1 MLAMAGTIRRQILLA
16 FLIMTAITGT
26 IGLHASYRIDH
37 GGALVTET
45 YDGSLMAINYAR
57 AAAADFA
64 LMQVAAARYGQAP
77 DERTRAALKARLVEL
92 RRSLNEDLEIAA
104 ERSQSAR
111 AAQTAVRAQAAVA
124 AWDEARQPGNTGPAA
139 ENAVESIVESDVRA
153 ADHEIDLLI
162 NYTAGDGFSYRQRA
176 RAAVSEDWWLNISG
190 LLAAVLLSAAV
201 AWLLAHHIVRQVA
214 IASDVASRIAQGQL
228 DGAMPEGG
236 QDELGMLLGS
246 LATMREN
253 LRGMMQR
260 EVSQRQS
267 AQGRL
272 LDAMESSHEGIV
284 VVDRDGNVVLANDQ
298 ALAALEWR
306 YDTAEPAPP
315 APLHMAVRGII
326 GERWSQLSA
335 TLPTPEAQGEVAM
348 HSGRWLNISRSATR
362 EGGFVAVM
370 SDITTQKEQ
379 GARLTATNL
388 RLDTA
393 LDNMS
398 QGLCLFDADGRLTVV
413 NARYSEIFRLPPGR
427 VRVGLNIL
435 EMIALRVEHGNH
447 PGDTVESLALAKMA
461 AVGRRAP
468 TTFSMPITGGRM
480 LSVSMRPAP
489 NGGWAATYEDVTER
503 RVAEEKVVFMARH
516 DALTRLPNRTLFVE
530 RMQQALL
537 GLNDDRVFA
546 VLCLD
551 LDRFKEVNDTFG
563 HAMGDVLLR
572 SVSERLLSCV
582 RATDTVSRVGGD
594 EFTIIQV
601 APQSRGEIE
610 ALARRIIEA
619 ATAPFD
625 LEGRRAT
632 IGISIGIAVAQPG
645 DMAADGTTADVL
657 LRNADMALYQAKADG
672 RGTWR
677 FFEPEMDTSI
687 RARRALSND
696 LAEALERGEFK
707 LLYQPV
713 CDLRHE
719 RVGAFEAL
727 LRWHHPV
734 RGVIPPLEFIP
745 IAEEMGFILPLGEWV
760 LRQACL
766 EAAGWPDHV
775 SVAVNVSPAQFR
787 TEQLVQTVMTALQS
801 AGLPAHRLIL
811 EITETVLLSHSP
823 ATLATMHELRDMGVR
838 ISLDDFGTGFS
849 SLSYLSKFPIDQL
862 KIDQSFIRN
871 LGSTNTGAVVHAII
885 DLAARLSMR
894 VVAEGVESMAQVE
907 WLRKEHC
914 DDVQGFFLARPLAPS
929 KLAEA
934 IARRTWFTPGV
945 DAPEPA
951 RAIEG

>member
-1 MLAMAGTIRRQILLA
+1 MLAMAGTIRSQILLA
-16 FLIMTAITGT
+16 FLVMTAITGT
-26 IGLHASYRIDH
+26 IGLHASYRIEH

-57 AAAADFA
+57 AASADFA
-64 LMQVAAARYGQAP
+64 LMQVAAGRYVQAA
-77 DERTRAALKARLVEL
+77 DERTRAELKARLVGL
-92 RRSLNEDLEIAA
+92 GHSLNEDLEIAA

-124 AWDEARQPGNTGPAA
+124 AWDRARQLGNTTTAA
-139 ENAVESIVESDVRA
+139 ENAVESDVRA

-162 NYTAGDGFSYRQRA
+162 NYTAGDGFSYRQHA

-190 LLAAVLLSAAV
+190 LAAAVLLSAAV

-236 QDELGMLLGS
+236 QDELGVLLHS

-284 VVDRDGNVVLANDQ
+284 VVDRDGYVVLANDQ

-306 YDTAEPAPP
+306 HDAAESTAPA
-315 APLHMAVRGII
+315 AVRAII
-326 GERWSQLSA
+326 GEQWSLLSA
-335 TLPTPEAQGEVAM
+335 RLPTPEAQGEVAM

-379 GARLTATNL
+379 GARLKATNL

-447 PGDTVESLALAKMA
+447 PGGTVENLVLAKMA
-461 AVGRRAP
+461 AVGRRVP
-468 TTFSMPITGGRM
+468 TTSSMSIAGGRI

-530 RMQQALL
+530 RMQQALM
-537 GLNDDRVFA
+537 GLDQGLAFA

-551 LDRFKEVNDTFG
+551 LDRFKEVNDTLG

-572 SVSERLLSCV
+572 TVSERLLSCV

-594 EFTIIQV
+594 EFTIIQI
-601 APQSRGEIE
+601 APQSLGETE
-610 ALARRIIEA
+610 ALARRIIEVA
-619 ATAPFD
+619 SEPYD

-632 IGISIGIAVAQPG
+632 IGLSIGIAVAEAHG
-645 DMAADGTTADVL
+645 LTADDTTADVL
-657 LRNADMALYQAKADG
+657 LRNADMALYRAKADG

-677 FFEPEMDTSI
+677 FFEPEMDTSV
-687 RARRALSND
+687 RVRRALSND
-696 LAEALERGEFK
+696 LAEALERGEFE

-713 CDLRHE
+713 CDLRRE

-727 LRWHHPV
+727 LRWQHPV
-734 RGVIPPLEFIP
+734 RGEIPPLEFIP

-760 LRQACL
+760 LQQACL
-766 EAAGWPDHV
+766 EAARWPDHV
-775 SVAVNVSPAQFR
+775 SVAVNVSSAQFR
-787 TEQLVQTVMTALQS
+787 TDQLVQSVMTALQS
-801 AGLPAHRLIL
+801 AGLPAQRLIL

-823 ATLATMHELRDMGVR
+823 ATLATMRELRAMGVR

-849 SLSYLSKFPIDQL
+849 SLSYLSKFPIDQI
-862 KIDQSFIRN
+862 KIDQSFVRN

-894 VVAEGVESMAQVE
+894 VVAEGVETMAQVQ
-907 WLRKEHC
+907 WLREERC
-914 DDVQGFFLARPLAPS
+914 DDVQGFFLAQPLAPS
-929 KLAEA
+929 ELAEA
-934 IARRTWFTPGV
+934 IDRQSWFTSGE
-945 DAPEPA
+945 DALEPA
-951 RAIEG
+951 RTLEA